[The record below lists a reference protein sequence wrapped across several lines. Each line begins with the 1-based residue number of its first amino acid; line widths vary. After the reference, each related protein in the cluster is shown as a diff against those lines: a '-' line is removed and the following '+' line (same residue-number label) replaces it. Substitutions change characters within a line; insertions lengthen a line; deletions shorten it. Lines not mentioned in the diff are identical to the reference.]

1 MFGHDWRGKQIMKNK
16 KVVLITILA
25 LVILGGISFSTLHYQ
40 KVEAERIAKEE
51 REALIKEV
59 LDKAQIAVDLAYSTR
74 KEEDMELA
82 KSAISKINDNKKKDK
97 QKLSDK
103 LTQLIE
109 FLKQLDD
116 THKQLSKTE
125 KSKSQTDI
133 DATQNLID
141 NMTVDYLKKDK
152 EEIQKKL
159 NKIKADKAKSD
170 KEKADKAKA
179 EQLKNEQTQVINNYT
194 PPTNSESDGYASPET
209 GGNYTPPTNHGNSSN
224 NNGSQN
230 TPAPPPSQGNDIS
243 GTDAPNG
250 HEMEPGGYGTQGTN
264 DINGWEIDTEY

>member
-1 MFGHDWRGKQIMKNK
+1 MI
-16 KVVLITILA
+16 VLI
-25 LVILGGISFSTLHYQ
+25 LVASISFGIIHQQ

-51 REALIKEV
+51 REALIKKDKEF

-74 KEEDMELA
+74 KEEDIELA

-109 FLKQLDD
+109 FLKQLDN

-133 DATQNLID
+133 DATQKLID
-141 NMTVDYLKKDK
+141 NMTDDYLKKDK

-224 NNGSQN
+224 NNDSQN

-264 DINGWEIDTEY
+264 DVNGWEIDTEY